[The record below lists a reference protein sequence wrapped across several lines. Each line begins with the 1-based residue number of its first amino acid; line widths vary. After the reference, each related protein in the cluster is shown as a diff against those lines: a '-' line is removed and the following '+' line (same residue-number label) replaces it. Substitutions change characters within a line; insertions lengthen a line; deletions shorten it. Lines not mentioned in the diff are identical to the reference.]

1 MKIIY
6 TFIVT
11 NAVII
16 KSAVTVE
23 ICYTVSSKLLII
35 ITLPQYIQPS
45 PLHKVI
51 NKLIVLNTFIY
62 YVFIAIN

>member
-11 NAVII
+11 YAVII
-16 KSAVTVE
+16 KSAVTDE

-35 ITLPQYIQPS
+35 TTLPQYIQPS
-45 PLHKVI
+45 HLHKVI
-51 NKLIVLNTFIY
+51 NKLIVKLLDT
-62 YVFIAIN
+62 